1 MARMCAFLLA
11 FSALTACA
19 DDTTNPGGHLGQ
31 NGANCLRTPDCAAPL
46 QCIQNVCSSVAEAD
60 TSGGDSGDA
69 TAGTDGVSGSETTAT
84 QATTTGDTGDVNTVH
99 ETAVASETGADTAPD
114 ATATASDA
122 SGDTTATE
130 VGIADTNF
138 AGDCGDLGIASNWKG
153 TFEGA
158 IDYSVTP
165 NPLTPSVGTLEVN
178 GSLAFEITCVDSK
191 FIVRGTLDGNA
202 IVPGQFGIF
211 PFQLTLQGHYN
222 KVTQEMTTKM
232 VDGSVSI
239 YGLVHVFFEGDFPG
253 ELGADGDF
261 HGTWSGYSTGTDST
275 LITGDA
281 TGDGTWDA
289 SPAP

>member
-1 MARMCAFLLA
+1 M
-11 FSALTACA
+11 
-19 DDTTNPGGHLGQ
+19 
-31 NGANCLRTPDCAAPL
+31 
-46 QCIQNVCSSVAEAD
+46 
-60 TSGGDSGDA
+60 
-69 TAGTDGVSGSETTAT
+69 
-84 QATTTGDTGDVNTVH
+84 
-99 ETAVASETGADTAPD
+99 
-114 ATATASDA
+114 
-122 SGDTTATE
+122 
-130 VGIADTNF
+130 
-138 AGDCGDLGIASNWKG
+138 
-153 TFEGA
+153 
-158 IDYSVTP
+158 
-165 NPLTPSVGTLEVN
+165 N
-178 GSLAFEITCVDSK
+178 GSLAFEITCVESK

-202 IVPGQFGIF
+202 VVPGQFGIF

-222 KVTQEMTTKM
+222 KVTQTMTTKM